1 MGRARST
8 TGMEN
13 GAVSLFRKRVPRKAI
28 GRYRAAPTR
37 PEPSIDRLV
46 HDARLL
52 AHAGVRMA
60 VKNSLIVDAAGRR
73 VDFDL
78 AALRTVARESLVQLA
93 EQQRVI
99 AESED
104 RSEADYRR
112 VLVLRGLV
120 SALIADAADEKVVED
135 IVAASRDAAWAEVS
149 ASIMR
154 NARNAV
160 EGHRRDPD
168 HENGRDER
176 LAAFIAM
183 DLTGLAHDR
192 GFLLDQGR

>member
-1 MGRARST
+1 MT
-8 TGMEN
+8 F
-13 GAVSLFRKRVPRKAI
+13 FRKRVARKLV
-28 GRYRAAPTR
+28 GRYEDPPAR
-37 PEPSIDRLV
+37 PEPSIGHLV
-46 HDARLL
+46 DDARLL

-73 VDFDL
+73 RDFDL
-78 AALRTVARESLVQLA
+78 PALRTVARESLEQLA
-93 EQQRVI
+93 EQQRVV
-99 AESED
+99 ADAED
-104 RSEADYRR
+104 RRDKVGYRR

-120 SALIADAADEKVVED
+120 SALKADAADEQVVEE

-154 NARNAV
+154 QARDAT

-168 HENGRDER
+168 YEIGRDER

-183 DLTGLAHDR
+183 DLTGLANDR
-192 GFLLDQGR
+192 GFVLDQGR